1 MQIDRTP
8 VWPAEWDSLRPK
20 LGCEIPDE
28 LLQLALTHPSAVG
41 EGVERTLKSN
51 QRLEFLGDTILGA
64 LIAEHLF
71 RRFPELPEGA
81 LTQRRAAIVQKTT
94 LARVARRLE
103 LGEYLI
109 LGRGESNA
117 GGAGRDTI
125 LCDAIE
131 AVLGAIYLSNGI
143 EATRAFIE
151 NWFADELQRAGEE
164 AINIKNQ
171 LQEWTQSHALGTPTY
186 RVIAGEG
193 RIHERRYN
201 AEVIVDNEVRG
212 LGEGR
217 TKKAA
222 ETAAAQNAFDWF
234 QHHAAAPDDVNNAAS
249 TCGEENQNSASGDL

>member
-1 MQIDRTP
+1 M
-8 VWPAEWDSLRPK
+8 
-20 LGCEIPDE
+20 
-28 LLQLALTHPSAVG
+28 LQLALTHPSAVS

-64 LIAEHLF
+64 IIAEHLY

-103 LGEYLI
+103 LGKYLI

-131 AVLGAIYLSNGI
+131 AVLGAIYLANGI

-151 NWFADELQRAGEE
+151 NWFVDELQSAGEE

-171 LQEWTQSHALGTPTY
+171 LQEWTQANSLGTPVY
-186 RVIAGEG
+186 RVINGKG
-193 RIHERRYN
+193 GVHERRYQ
-201 AEVIVDNEVRG
+201 AEVIVDGNARG

-222 ETAAAQNAFDWF
+222 ETCAAQNAFDWF
-234 QHHAAAPDDVNNAAS
+234 QYQAAENDAAS
-249 TCGEENQNSASGDL
+249 TCSEEIPDSTAGNN

>member
-8 VWPAEWDSLRPK
+8 VWPQEWDTLRPK
-20 LGCEIPDE
+20 LGCELPDE

-64 LIAEHLF
+64 IVGEYLYRH
-71 RRFPELPEGA
+71 FPALPEGA

-103 LGEYLI
+103 LGKYLI
-109 LGRGESNA
+109 LGRGEANA

-131 AVLGAIYLSNGI
+131 SLLGAIYLANGI

-151 NWFADELQRAGEE
+151 NCSLT
-164 AINIKNQ
+164 N
-171 LQEWTQSHALGTPTY
+171 
-186 RVIAGEG
+186 
-193 RIHERRYN
+193 
-201 AEVIVDNEVRG
+201 
-212 LGEGR
+212 
-217 TKKAA
+217 
-222 ETAAAQNAFDWF
+222 
-234 QHHAAAPDDVNNAAS
+234 
-249 TCGEENQNSASGDL
+249 

>member
-8 VWPAEWDSLRPK
+8 VWPEEWETLRPK
-20 LGCEIPDE
+20 LGCEVPDE
-28 LLQLALTHPSAVG
+28 LLQLALTHPSAVS

-64 LIAEHLF
+64 IIAEHLY

-103 LGEYLI
+103 LGKYLI

-117 GGAGRDTI
+117 GGAQRDTI

-131 AVLGAIYLSNGI
+131 SVLGAIYLANGL

-151 NWFADELQRAGEE
+151 NWFVDELKCAGEE
-164 AINIKNQ
+164 AVNIKNQ
-171 LQEWTQSHALGTPTY
+171 LQEWTQANALGTPVY
-186 RVIAGEG
+186 CVINGKG
-193 RIHERRYN
+193 GVHERRYQ
-201 AEVIVDNEVRG
+201 AEVIVDGTARG
-212 LGEGR
+212 AGEGR

-222 ETAAAQNAFDWF
+222 ETCAAQNAFDWF
-234 QHHAAAPDDVNNAAS
+234 QYQAAENAAAS
-249 TCGEENQNSASGDL
+249 TCSEETPDPTSENS

>member
-20 LGCEIPDE
+20 LGCDVPDE

-64 LIAEHLF
+64 IVAEHLF

-94 LARVARRLE
+94 LARVARRLD
-103 LGEYLI
+103 LGRYLI

-117 GGAGRDTI
+117 GGAARDTI

-143 EATRAFIE
+143 EATRVFIE
-151 NWFADELQRAGEE
+151 NWFVDELQRAGED
-164 AINIKNQ
+164 AINIKNL
-171 LQEWTQSHALGTPTY
+171 LQEWTQANALGTPLY
-186 RVIAGEG
+186 RTTPGKG
-193 RIHERRYN
+193 GIHERRYN
-201 AEVIVDNEVRG
+201 AEVIVHGSARG
-212 LGEGR
+212 TGEGR

-222 ETAAAQNAFDWF
+222 ETDAAKNAFDWF
-234 QHHAAAPDDVNNAAS
+234 QHQAAAPNNAAS
-249 TCGEENQNSASGDL
+249 TCSEENQNSAPENS